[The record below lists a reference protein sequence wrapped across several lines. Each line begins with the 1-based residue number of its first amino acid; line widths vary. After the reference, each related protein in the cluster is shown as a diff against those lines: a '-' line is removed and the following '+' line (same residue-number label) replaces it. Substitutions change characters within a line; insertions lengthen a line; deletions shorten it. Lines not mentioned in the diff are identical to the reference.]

1 MVDLKPMNV
10 LGYLN
15 EKYGT
20 ATIKK
25 IFPLGAGAHGEGFR
39 VEFEAEGV
47 DRTVIVK
54 TLLGESFGHEY
65 PADRAQVFIQA
76 HTAYNL
82 MQNHVKSIDVVGMG
96 PQGLASLGA
105 PEEYFIVME
114 EAPGKPYFED
124 LDRVRGSGVTEEDR
138 AKVEK
143 LADFLAELHASKI
156 ENPSLYRRKIRDTV
170 GHGECLMGVFDTYPP
185 TEFTSEI
192 ELVQITMKA
201 VKWWGRIKDMGHR
214 LSTVHGDFHPGNIYW
229 EDENFTLLDR
239 SRGLYGDPADD
250 LSALAINFIFY
261 DLQQTA
267 DFTGPYR
274 ELFDLFFERY
284 LSWTH
289 DDEVFQTIAPFFA
302 FRAAVVANPMLYPDV
317 DDKVRR
323 KLFNFAQNILD
334 TDVFDWK
341 NVQVYFT
348 RM

>member
-1 MVDLKPMNV
+1 MADLKPMNV

-15 EKYGT
+15 EKYGE

-25 IFPLGAGAHGEGFR
+25 IFPLGAGAHGEGYR
-39 VEFEAEGV
+39 VEFSADGV
-47 DRTVIVK
+47 DKAVIVK
-54 TLLGESFGHEY
+54 TLFSDGFGHDY
-65 PADRAQVFIQA
+65 PSDRAQVFIQA
-76 HTAYNL
+76 HLAYNK
-82 MQNHVKSIDVVGMG
+82 MKNHVHSLDVVGMG
-96 PQGLASLGA
+96 PNGLASLGES
-105 PEEYFIVME
+105 EEYFIVME
-114 EAPGKPYFED
+114 EAPGKPYFDD
-124 LDRVRGSGVTEEDR
+124 LERVRETGVTEEDR

-143 LADFLAELHASKI
+143 LADFLAEIHASKI
-156 ENPSLYRRKIRDTV
+156 DNPSLYRRKIRDTV

-185 TEFTSEI
+185 THFTSEI

-229 EDENFTLLDR
+229 DDEAFVLLDR

-250 LSALAINFIFY
+250 LSALAINYIFY
-261 DLQQTA
+261 DLQGTP
-267 DFTGPYR
+267 DFSGPYR

-302 FRAAVVANPMLYPDV
+302 FRAAVVANPALYPDV
-317 DDKVRR
+317 DDSVRR
-323 KLFNFAQNILD
+323 KLFNFAQNVLD

-341 NVQVYFT
+341 NVSAYFT